1 MARLMYG
8 AQNTDIANIV
18 LISLDQQ
25 NATGRKSC
33 KHQRLE
39 SKPPGS
45 PAIQQA
51 VL

>member
-8 AQNTDIANIV
+8 AQSRKMANIV

-25 NATGRKSC
+25 TSSGKKSC

-39 SKPPGS
+39 SKPPDS
-45 PAIQQA
+45 SAIQQ
-51 VL
+51 VV